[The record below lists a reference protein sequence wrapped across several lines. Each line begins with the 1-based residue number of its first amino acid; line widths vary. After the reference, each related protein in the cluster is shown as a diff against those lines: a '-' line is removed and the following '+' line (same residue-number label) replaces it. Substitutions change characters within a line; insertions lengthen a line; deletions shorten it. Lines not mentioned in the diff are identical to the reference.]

1 MTERS
6 HRMVTLHNGQ
16 IVSSWSE
23 EWRLECEAMHAL
35 ELPRNRRLVYL
46 EDAEKERGK
55 AAVDKLKAVILAIH
69 NKRKQP
75 QAYV

>member
-1 MTERS
+1 MNQSS

-16 IVSSWSE
+16 SVSSWSE

-55 AAVDKLKAVILAIH
+55 KAVDKLKAVILAIH
-69 NKRKQP
+69 NKRRQP
-75 QAYV
+75 RGFA

>member
-1 MTERS
+1 MNERS
-6 HRMVTLHNGQ
+6 HRMVKLHNGEV
-16 IVSSWSE
+16 VSSWSE

-55 AAVDKLKAVILAIH
+55 QAVDKLKAVILAIH
-69 NKRKQP
+69 SKRRQP
-75 QAYV
+75 QGFA

>member
-1 MTERS
+1 MTEHN

-16 IVSSWSE
+16 SVSSWSE

-35 ELPRNRRLVYL
+35 ELPRNRRLNYL

-69 NKRKQP
+69 NKRRQP
-75 QAYV
+75 DAYV

>member
-1 MTERS
+1 MNERG
-6 HRMVTLHNGQ
+6 HRMVTLHNGEV
-16 IVSSWSE
+16 VSSWSE

-55 AAVDKLKAVILAIH
+55 QAVEKLKAVILAIH
-69 NKRKQP
+69 NKRRQP
-75 QAYV
+75 QGFA